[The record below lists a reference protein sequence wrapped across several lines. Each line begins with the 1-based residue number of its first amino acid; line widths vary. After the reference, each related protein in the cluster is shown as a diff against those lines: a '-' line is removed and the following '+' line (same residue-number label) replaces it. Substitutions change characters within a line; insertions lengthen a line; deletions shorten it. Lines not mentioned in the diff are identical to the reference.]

1 MLSLHY
7 YDDLLTNTLL
17 RIIFHNP
24 MVKDS
29 LIFYFQLEFYYNRQL
44 YPHLYERVD

>member
-7 YDDLLTNTLL
+7 YGDLLTNTLL
-17 RIIFHNP
+17 CIIFHNP

-29 LIFYFQLEFYYNRQL
+29 LKFYFKLEFYYNQQL
-44 YPHLYERVD
+44 YHHLYERVD